1 MPIATLKNVTV
12 SFGND
17 VVLDRAELVIDKGER
32 LCLTGRNGS
41 GKSTLLKLLA
51 SEINVDD
58 GQVWRQ
64 EGLVISSLDQ
74 ELPDPGDK
82 TVFQVVA
89 AAFEGIGALIADY
102 HELALALNTDSDV
115 KRLSRLQEQI
125 ESGEAWSVNH
135 KIESILDRMGLEQDK
150 PLSELSGGWLKR
162 VAIARSLVLEPDV
175 WLLDEPTNHLDIPTI
190 DWLEKLLLSFDGSVI
205 FVTHDRRL
213 MQSVATSIIDLDRGS
228 VTRWDCDYDT
238 FIKRRDHQREVE
250 EQQNRKFD
258 FKLKKEEQWIR
269 QGIKARRTRN
279 EGRVRALE
287 GLRHERAQ
295 RISSKQLKME
305 ADSGFASGKIV
316 MELINVSKT
325 YDGEPLIDNLSLII
339 QRQDRIGL
347 LGANGSGKTT
357 LLRIILEDL
366 TVDKGQVRTGTKL
379 QIAYFDQTRA
389 TLNGEVKV
397 ADYISDG
404 REFISIAGKDIH
416 VVSYLANFLFSPE
429 QSTAPIRTLSGGE
442 QNRLLL
448 ARLFSL
454 PANLLVLDEPTND
467 LDVESLELLEE
478 LLQQFKGTVLLVS
491 HDRSFMDNVVSSL
504 LVFEGNGVIQE
515 SIGGY
520 SDWIARGGS
529 FAAIESSSFKPAG
542 NASKAPDAKIAKPS
556 IQSRQDRKKRKA
568 RRQKLERELEA
579 LPEQTDSIET
589 ELVQIHLLIS
599 RPDFYQ
605 QRREEQ
611 RQILD
616 RLKSF
621 EVELA
626 LKLQRWEEIEHQLSA
641 EDQAPE

>member
-125 ESGEAWSVNH
+125 ESGKAWSVNH

-258 FKLKKEEQWIR
+258 FKLKKEEQ
-269 QGIKARRTRN
+269 
-279 EGRVRALE
+279 
-287 GLRHERAQ
+287 
-295 RISSKQLKME
+295 
-305 ADSGFASGKIV
+305 
-316 MELINVSKT
+316 
-325 YDGEPLIDNLSLII
+325 
-339 QRQDRIGL
+339 
-347 LGANGSGKTT
+347 
-357 LLRIILEDL
+357 
-366 TVDKGQVRTGTKL
+366 
-379 QIAYFDQTRA
+379 
-389 TLNGEVKV
+389 KV
-397 ADYISDG
+397 
-404 REFISIAGKDIH
+404 
-416 VVSYLANFLFSPE
+416 
-429 QSTAPIRTLSGGE
+429 
-442 QNRLLL
+442 
-448 ARLFSL
+448 
-454 PANLLVLDEPTND
+454 
-467 LDVESLELLEE
+467 
-478 LLQQFKGTVLLVS
+478 
-491 HDRSFMDNVVSSL
+491 
-504 LVFEGNGVIQE
+504 
-515 SIGGY
+515 
-520 SDWIARGGS
+520 
-529 FAAIESSSFKPAG
+529 
-542 NASKAPDAKIAKPS
+542 
-556 IQSRQDRKKRKA
+556 
-568 RRQKLERELEA
+568 
-579 LPEQTDSIET
+579 
-589 ELVQIHLLIS
+589 
-599 RPDFYQ
+599 
-605 QRREEQ
+605 
-611 RQILD
+611 
-616 RLKSF
+616 
-621 EVELA
+621 
-626 LKLQRWEEIEHQLSA
+626 
-641 EDQAPE
+641 